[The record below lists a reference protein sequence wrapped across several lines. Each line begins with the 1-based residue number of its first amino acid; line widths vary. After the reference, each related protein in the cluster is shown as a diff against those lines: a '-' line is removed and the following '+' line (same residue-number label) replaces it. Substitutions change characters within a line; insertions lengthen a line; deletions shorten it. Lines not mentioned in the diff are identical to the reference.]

1 MSKVWR
7 TLKDIQ
13 EFHKTNSKEIG
24 FVPTMGNLHDG
35 HLSLLKASLLEN
47 PITVLSI
54 FVNPMQ
60 FGDKSDLDAYPR
72 TLEEDISKASSLFT
86 DQDKELII
94 LCPQDDSLIYPVNF
108 NDYVSI
114 ERLKS
119 ISEGKTRPG
128 HFDGVATVVK
138 RLFTLIKPTR
148 AYFGKKDFQQYL
160 LVKEM
165 VKQEDVKV
173 QIIGLPIIREKNGLA
188 MSSRNSRLDNEQKK
202 ESLKLSKTL
211 LEVLFTIQSQGIAK
225 AQELVEEKLTDKR
238 FNYLEIRNAETFE
251 LASPTQSEIVIV
263 GNFQLGETR
272 LLDNVEV
279 TI

>member
-1 MSKVWR
+1 MSKVWK
-7 TLKDIQ
+7 TIKNIQ
-13 EFHKTNSKEIG
+13 DFHVSNNNEIG

-35 HLSLLKASLLEN
+35 HLSLLKASMAEN

-54 FVNPMQ
+54 FVNPKQ
-60 FGDKSDLDAYPR
+60 FGESADLDAYPR
-72 TLEEDISKASSLFT
+72 TLEADIQKASELFT
-86 DQDKELII
+86 DVAKELII
-94 LCPQDDSLIYPVNF
+94 FFPEDDTIIYPTDF

-138 RLFTLIKPTR
+138 RLFKLIKPTR

-165 VKQEDVKV
+165 VKQESVDV
-173 QIIGLPIIREKNGLA
+173 QIVGMPIIREHDGLA
-188 MSSRNSRLDNEQKK
+188 MSSRNSRLDPAQKN

-211 LEVLFTIQSQGIAK
+211 LEILFTVQSQGLEK
-225 AQELVEEKLTDKR
+225 AQELVNKKLEDKR

-251 LASPTQSEIVIV
+251 LASPNQSELVIV